1 MTMRIFL
8 AGATGIIGRH
18 LLPLL
23 LADGHHVTGTSQT
36 PQGAARLD
44 SAGATGIRLDVF
56 DRDSVGRALA
66 EAAPEVVIHQLTA
79 LSGGSS
85 ADNARMRRAGTR
97 SLVDAARAA
106 GVRRIVAQSISWA
119 YEPGEEPATEA
130 APLDVTAPEPR
141 ATTIT
146 GIRALEETVT
156 ELPEHVILRYGTLY
170 GPGTWYA
177 PGALMA
183 AKLHS
188 GELVANNAVSSFVH
202 IDDAARAAVSALS
215 WPSGPVNITDDEP
228 APAHTWLPILAAALG
243 APAPART
250 AGRSGWERGAANS
263 AAHKLGWR
271 PEHSTWRDGFDGR

>member
-1 MTMRIFL
+1 MRIFL